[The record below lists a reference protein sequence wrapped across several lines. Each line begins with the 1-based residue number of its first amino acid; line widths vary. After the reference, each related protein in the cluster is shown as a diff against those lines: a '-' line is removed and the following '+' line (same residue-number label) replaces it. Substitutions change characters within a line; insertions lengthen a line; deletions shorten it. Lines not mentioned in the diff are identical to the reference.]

1 MSLRVTQSQ
10 IVGSAATS
18 SASSEAL
25 HRDGRRK
32 LWASLLR
39 LWGQGQTEKES
50 LKRGE
55 SPCWPITFHFAV
67 SNFLVF

>member
-1 MSLRVTQSQ
+1 MSPRVTQSQ
-10 IVGSAATS
+10 TVGSAASS

-25 HRDGRRK
+25 HQDGRRK
-32 LWASLLR
+32 

-50 LKRGE
+50 LERGE
-55 SPCWPITFHFAV
+55 SPCWPITFHFAA